1 LPLRFEMGVNHVEW
15 AQGESGIVWW
25 LGLMDGMLTG
35 SIARFHKKMEIRDE
49 ETKVFSSYASAELF

>member
-1 LPLRFEMGVNHVEW
+1 MGVNHVEW